1 MHKLILDLA
10 WGRTGDRY
18 SSWLHHVN
26 QNSSTNIAANMTF
39 ECLVTLTHQTRQI
52 WQYRHW
58 NFHPITK
65 LDASP
70 QFHTKKM
77 EVGSEIPHSRIVFL
91 KQLKVI
97 PIFIIRL
104 TLTNLSLYIWAYVLW
119 RWKKPQ
125 WRHNR
130 KSDLVSTKSNV
141 HEPPEF
147 DNISNIKALFL
158 AEFEKNPSN
167 YWVESLCGYLR
178 LLLLYLRNRY
188 MDWKKM

>member
-104 TLTNLSLYIWAYVLW
+104 TLTNLSLYTYNYDVLMKDWAHQTKFYGVGKSHSDVTIENLTW
-119 RWKKPQ
+119 SQP
-125 WRHNR
+125 NR
-130 KSDLVSTKSNV
+130 TSMSPLNLTIY
-141 HEPPEF
+141 PT
-147 DNISNIKALFL
+147 
-158 AEFEKNPSN
+158 
-167 YWVESLCGYLR
+167 
-178 LLLLYLRNRY
+178 
-188 MDWKKM
+188 

>member
-77 EVGSEIPHSRIVFL
+77 EVGFEFPHSRIVSL

-97 PIFIIRL
+97 PIFIILL
-104 TLTNLSLYIWAYVLW
+104 TLTNLSLYTYNYDVFNEGLSSPNQVLW
-119 RWKKPQ
+119 RWKMPQ

-158 AEFEKNPSN
+158 AEFEKNPRTI
-167 YWVESLCGYLR
+167 G
-178 LLLLYLRNRY
+178 
-188 MDWKKM
+188 